1 MTVLERMKLRI
12 PEEPD
17 EAVFLDCIETA
28 KNAILSVRFPYG
40 EFPTR
45 KVVHEDGT
53 TTEETYVEKRY
64 EDLLY
69 RVSVDLYNKSGAEG
83 QLGHTE
89 NGVSRQ
95 FESSWI
101 SEQLL
106 REVTPVVGVL

>member
-17 EAVFLDCIETA
+17 EAVFLDCIESAQEAILNRRFAFGGTA
-28 KNAILSVRFPYG
+28 KAKDEYISD
-40 EFPTR
+40 
-45 KVVHEDGT
+45 HQ
-53 TTEETYVEKRY
+53 
-64 EDLLY
+64 DLLY
-69 RVSVDLYNKSGAEG
+69 RCAVDLYNKTGAEG

-95 FESSWI
+95 YESSWI

-106 REVTPVVGVL
+106 KEVTPLVGVL